1 MLRRRKGPS
10 QFPGGRKD
18 AGTSCLPRV
27 SPSTSPHPL
36 PIPSIPA
43 SDPSRCFWVRTIL
56 PTASLLPLF
65 TCTPPG
71 TVGVTTNWLFLF
83 WREPL
88 VVPAA
93 GLQTFRLFSSCV
105 IWTQRMG
112 YVPGGCSLWS
122 VSTHCREATM
132 LQCLTMPASA
142 TPTVKSG

>member
-71 TVGVTTNWLFLF
+71 TVGVTPALALFVLEGTTGGSRCWTADIPFVFFLCHLDTENGLCSWGLLF
-83 WREPL
+83 VECLHPL
-88 VVPAA
+88 PRGYHAA
-93 GLQTFRLFSSCV
+93 
-105 IWTQRMG
+105 
-112 YVPGGCSLWS
+112 
-122 VSTHCREATM
+122 
-132 LQCLTMPASA
+132 MPHHAGICH
-142 TPTVKSG
+142 PNG